1 MPCHGS
7 VQRSEAVLLKHV
19 VQGGDVAEAD
29 KPFGMLAEPGE
40 VELPHQ
46 MHSTVSAAAAKD
58 NFGFLIVHGFLQVFQ
73 PLLYA
78 SGVSAVRT
86 ACMLGDDNLQSP

>member
-1 MPCHGS
+1 
-7 VQRSEAVLLKHV
+7 
-19 VQGGDVAEAD
+19 
-29 KPFGMLAEPGE
+29 MLAKPGE

-58 NFGFLIVHGFLQVFQ
+58 NFGFLIVHSFLQVFQ

-86 ACMLGDDNLQSP
+86 ACMFGDDHLQSP